1 MKLGDDE
8 QKLAEYY
15 FKGTGDVSNMSVLTN
30 RRLVVIYGNAE
41 ESYPISKITA
51 VKVIY
56 NRIIWM
62 IVIGVLLALFGLA
75 MIGDNAGAGL
85 VGLAIGA
92 GLVYLGWKGK
102 THLLIKQMGGEK
114 YYAVRGKDKALQD
127 FIESVNS
134 KLS

>member
-8 QKLAEYY
+8 QKVAEYF
-15 FKGTGDVSNMSVLTN
+15 FKSAGDVSNMSILTN

-51 VKVIY
+51 VKFIF
-56 NRIIWM
+56 NKSWAMII
-62 IVIGVLLALFGLA
+62 IGAIIAFIGLA
-75 MIGDNAGAGL
+75 MLGSNAGAGL
-85 VGLAIGA
+85 VALLIGA
-92 GLVYLGWKGK
+92 ALAYFGWKGK
-102 THLLIKQMGGEK
+102 TRLLINQMGGEK
-114 YYAVRGKDKALQD
+114 FYAVRGKDKALQD